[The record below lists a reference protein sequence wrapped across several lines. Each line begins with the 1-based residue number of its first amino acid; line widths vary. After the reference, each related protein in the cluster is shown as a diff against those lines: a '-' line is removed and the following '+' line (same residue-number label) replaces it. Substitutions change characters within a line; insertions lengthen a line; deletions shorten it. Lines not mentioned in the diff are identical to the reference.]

1 MFRKDC
7 PQCGNSSFSAAGSG
21 ATWICPYCG
30 LELIKEPLKNTDGSP
45 VKFNDLDPVEKN
57 NRKYD

>member
-21 ATWICPYCG
+21 STWICPYCG
-30 LELIKEPLKNTDGSP
+30 LELIKEPLKNTNGSL
-45 VKFNDLDPVEKN
+45 VKFNSPDKEEQN
-57 NRKYD
+57 AS